1 MKILS
6 FDIESCT
13 GNPLDG
19 SLCSFG
25 YCMAEDFEIIT
36 KEDIL
41 VNPKPKKFRLG
52 KYGEEAKIKLA
63 YSEEEFR
70 RAPVFPMFMSG
81 SPICSRTF
89 SVSVSPSGTTCGI

>member
-25 YCMAEDFEIIT
+25 YCMAEDFEIVT

-70 RAPVFPMFMSG
+70 RAAGGFLRRVFPRARLLQF
-81 SPICSRTF
+81 
-89 SVSVSPSGTTCGI
+89 GTVCV